1 MKNNKIEYDNTRNEI
16 VAELGSALNE
26 EAEGADNHNLILKLQ
41 SSLNSID
48 IDLCLSISYILGRM
62 DKPVWCGD

>member
-16 VAELGSALNE
+16 VAELDSALNE
-26 EAEGADNHNLILKLQ
+26 EAEGADNHDLILELQ

-48 IDLCLSISYILGRM
+48 IDLEQEYLAHKSSWDILE
-62 DKPVWCGD
+62 K